1 METEILPLNYR
12 PVPERYQIREW
23 GKSRPEIAEA
33 RYDMPMRSRTNL
45 FVPLLVVILFALP
58 LAAQAGGIPFFGP
71 IVPDA
76 INRCAAGWGM
86 LITVINNIISF
97 LITLAIVFVAP
108 LMIAWSGFLLVVSQ
122 GDSGK
127 RTEAR
132 KILTN
137 TVVGIVI
144 ALAGW
149 LIVDAIMAVLYNPSA
164 RSGETVLTTWSN
176 LITGGD
182 KPCIPLKASL
192 NQVPGLVPSVDIA
205 GISSNFT
212 FDSGI
217 DAQISTA
224 SGPLSALLSCM
235 VSKVPAGVG
244 RISSISDSKIVNG
257 QYTFQQCAA
266 KGSALCAHTINSCHY
281 GGTGS
286 CNGSSYAVY
295 FGDEEN
301 TSVLTAAAQAC
312 GAKTLNEGNH
322 LHVSVGATSGCGC
335 DTRL

>member
-1 METEILPLNYR
+1 MH
-12 PVPERYQIREW
+12 
-23 GKSRPEIAEA
+23 SR
-33 RYDMPMRSRTNL
+33 RFL
-45 FVPLLVVILFALP
+45 FVALLVAGSLALP
-58 LAAQAGGIPFFGP
+58 FAAQAGGIPFFGP

-108 LMIAWSGFLLVVSQ
+108 LMIAWSGFLFVVNPVNA
-122 GDSGK
+122 GGK
-127 RTEAR
+127 EQAR

-176 LITGGD
+176 LVTSGGAL
-182 KPCIPLKASL
+182 PCIPLKASL

-235 VSKVPAGVG
+235 VSRVPAGVG
-244 RISSISDSKIVNG
+244 RISSISDSKITSGQQTFSSCRTNG
-257 QYTFQQCAA
+257 SPT
-266 KGSALCAHTINSCHY
+266 CAHTRNSCHY
-281 GGTGS
+281 GGTS
-286 CNGSSYAVY
+286 CGDSSYAVD

-301 TSVLTAAAQAC
+301 TSILTAAAQAC

-322 LHVSVGATSGCGC
+322 LHVSVGATSGCDC